1 LQGRF
6 GGVGEA
12 GELAR
17 VADERSTKTS
27 GGRSGGWLA
36 ASLHPGPE
44 EQGASERDA
53 RDNIRDNWNARKRSP
68 RRAPGQSP
76 NPPVHGE
83 PMSAELTSGV
93 LLTTDEQ
100 TVVYLTLVHEV
111 APPERKFI
119 LKALDATTLLVRAE
133 RMATVNAALQQRLS
147 ASIFEE
153 EDARD
158 APPG

>member
-1 LQGRF
+1 
-6 GGVGEA
+6 
-12 GELAR
+12 
-17 VADERSTKTS
+17 
-27 GGRSGGWLA
+27 
-36 ASLHPGPE
+36 
-44 EQGASERDA
+44 
-53 RDNIRDNWNARKRSP
+53 
-68 RRAPGQSP
+68 
-76 NPPVHGE
+76 
-83 PMSAELTSGV
+83 MSAELTSGV